1 MKKNLL
7 SLALF
12 FSGGM
17 SLMFAQAP
25 LLFSEYAEG
34 SSNNKYIE
42 IYNPTADTVDLTGYA
57 YPSVANDP
65 TTPGEHEYWNTF
77 NEGSAIAP
85 GDVYV
90 IAHGSADTTI
100 LAEADET
107 HNFLSNGDD
116 GYALAFGVEDSYL
129 VIDWIG
135 NFDAD
140 PGSGWAVAGV
150 VDATKD
156 HTLVR
161 KFSVTSGNSDWT
173 ASAGT
178 SAEDSEWI
186 VLDKDD
192 WTFLGSHS
200 ELILVEGCTDMA
212 ANNYN
217 AEATVNDGSCA
228 YDVTG
233 CMDSTAFNYNAEA
246 NIDDNSCEYTI
257 TGCTDSTATN
267 YNAEA
272 VTDDGSCEYPVDLGA
287 VSPLFFS
294 EYAEGTSN
302 NKYLEIYNPTDSVVS
317 LAGYAYPSVANDPTT
332 PGEHEYWNAFDE
344 GASIAPGNVY
354 VIAHGSADTTILAE
368 ADETHNFLS
377 NGDDGYALAF
387 GTEDSYVVLDWLGN
401 FDADPGNGW
410 AVAGVEDATKDHT
423 LVRKLSVTQGNSDW
437 TASAGTSV
445 EDSEWIVLE
454 QNDWTN
460 LGSHTEQVSDNPTS
474 QLISLPEG
482 WSIFSTYMIPSDL
495 DMSSVLAPIFEFVA
509 IAKDYEGSA
518 YLPEY
523 NFNGIGDIT
532 VGQGYQLKLTSNTSL
547 SISGDYAVPEN
558 NPIELASGW
567 NMIGYLRVDSANAQS
582 VFAEL
587 DATDNLVI
595 AKDFQGSAYLPE
607 YNFNGI
613 GDMFPGQG
621 YQLKLN
627 EADVL
632 TYLSNE
638 ESYRFASVE
647 VTSNVL
653 SHFAA
658 VSPTDQNMTIVIEDA
673 AWAKLPHT
681 GAEIAVYDK
690 VGSLVGSAVYS
701 SPVTVLTVWG
711 DDATTRAKD
720 GLFNSE
726 EFSFYVWDDSK
737 ISPLKVAS
745 WLEGD
750 ASFVVNAVNVV
761 SSISFDSSVAESTP
775 IKRELIKVINVLG
788 REVNPNNTYFEG
800 TVLFKIYN
808 DGTVEK
814 LIK

>member
-1 MKKNLL
+1 
-7 SLALF
+7 
-12 FSGGM
+12 
-17 SLMFAQAP
+17 
-25 LLFSEYAEG
+25 
-34 SSNNKYIE
+34 
-42 IYNPTADTVDLTGYA
+42 
-57 YPSVANDP
+57 
-65 TTPGEHEYWNTF
+65 
-77 NEGSAIAP
+77 
-85 GDVYV
+85 
-90 IAHGSADTTI
+90 
-100 LAEADET
+100 
-107 HNFLSNGDD
+107 
-116 GYALAFGVEDSYL
+116 
-129 VIDWIG
+129 
-135 NFDAD
+135 
-140 PGSGWAVAGV
+140 
-150 VDATKD
+150 
-156 HTLVR
+156 
-161 KFSVTSGNSDWT
+161 
-173 ASAGT
+173 
-178 SAEDSEWI
+178 
-186 VLDKDD
+186 
-192 WTFLGSHS
+192 
-200 ELILVEGCTDMA
+200 
-212 ANNYN
+212 
-217 AEATVNDGSCA
+217 
-228 YDVTG
+228 
-233 CMDSTAFNYNAEA
+233 
-246 NIDDNSCEYTI
+246 DNSCEYTI

-272 VTDDGSCEYPVDLGA
+272 VTEDGSCQYPIVLGD

-354 VIAHGSADTTILAE
+354 VIAHGSADSTILAE

-387 GTEDSYVVLDWLGN
+387 GTESSYVVLDWLGN
-401 FDADPGNGW
+401 FDADPGSGW
-410 AVAGVEDATKDHT
+410 AVAGIEDATKDHT

-437 TASAGTSV
+437 TASAGTNE

-460 LGSHTEQVSDNPTS
+460 LGSHSALVSGNPTS

-482 WSIFSTYMIPSDL
+482 WSIFSTYMMPLDL
-495 DMSSVLAPIFEFVA
+495 DLASVLDPIYDVVA

-523 NFNGIGDIT
+523 NFNGVGDIT
-532 VGQGYQLKLTSNTSL
+532 VGQGYQLKLTSNSSL

-567 NMIGYLRVDSANAQS
+567 NMIGYLRVDSANAQA

-632 TYLSNE
+632 SYLSNE

-653 SHFAA
+653 SHFAV

-761 SSISFDSSVAESTP
+761 SSISFDSSVAETSP